1 MIHDQKSAKSQLIKQ
16 SVTKCSNACKNVG
29 VRRQAAKA
37 PKLFM
42 DWGAAGTKSV
52 SENQSVTKCGNFRQL
67 PNIKYVEAV
76 DKMSHIFHSHF
87 ITPCVQ

>member
-1 MIHDQKSAKSQLIKQ
+1 MIHDQKSTKSQLIRQ

-37 PKLFM
+37 PKLFT

-67 PNIKYVEAV
+67 EIIKYVEA
-76 DKMSHIFHSHF
+76 F
-87 ITPCVQ
+87 INLELEEARFTWT

>member
-1 MIHDQKSAKSQLIKQ
+1 MIHDQKSTKSQLIRQ

-42 DWGAAGTKSV
+42 DWGAGGTKSI

-67 PNIKYVEAV
+67 ANIECV
-76 DKMSHIFHSHF
+76 DSVFSH
-87 ITPCVQ
+87 